1 MKKVGFVSIVGKT
14 NAGKSTLLNL
24 IMGQKVSIA
33 TSKPQTT
40 RNSIQG
46 IYNDEDS
53 QIIFVDT
60 PGLVKTHQKL
70 DRYMNKQISY
80 SLIDIDALIILVDAG
95 VPFNEEK
102 DMILKDRFTN
112 DVPTFV
118 VFNKIDLTNI
128 YLIQNLKA
136 KYKEMFPNAE
146 IIEIS
151 CKKEFNIEEV
161 ISKVKNVL
169 PEGEKYYP
177 EEMVSNHPMSFLVG
191 EIIREKILLL
201 THEEVPHCVAVKVDS
216 MKRINQTLHI
226 DTTILVEK
234 QSQKKIVVGKGGQ
247 MIKKIGMEARKEL
260 EKLMERKINLSTFVR
275 VEERWRDSDLYL
287 KEFGYS
293 LSNND
298 DE

>member
-24 IMGQKVSIA
+24 ILKRKVSIA

-40 RNSIQG
+40 RDSIKG

-53 QIIFVDT
+53 QIIFIDT
-60 PGLVKTHQKL
+60 PGLLKSHQKL
-70 DRYMNKQISY
+70 DRYMNKQISF

-95 VPFNEEK
+95 VAFDEEK
-102 DMILKDRFTN
+102 DVMIKERFSK

-128 YLIQNLKA
+128 YLIQNLKQ
-136 KYKEMFPNAE
+136 KYAEMFPNAK

-151 CKKEFNIEEV
+151 CKKEFNIEEI
-161 ISKVKNVL
+161 ISSIKEVL

-177 EEMVSNHPMSFLVG
+177 EEMLTDHPMSFLIG
-191 EIIREKILLL
+191 EIVREKILLEL
-201 THEEVPHCVAVKVDS
+201 KQEVPHCVACKVDS
-216 MKRINQTLHI
+216 MKKINQTLHI
-226 DTTILVEK
+226 DVTILVEK
-234 QSQKKIVVGKGGQ
+234 QSQKKIVIGKGGS
-247 MIKKIGMEARKEL
+247 MIKRIGQEARKEL
-260 EKLMERKINLSTFVR
+260 EELLNRKINLTTFVR
-275 VEERWRDSDLYL
+275 VEERWRDSELYL

-293 LSNND
+293 MKNND
-298 DE
+298 E

>member
-70 DRYMNKQISY
+70 DRYMNKQINY

-118 VFNKIDLTNI
+118 VFNKIDL
-128 YLIQNLKA
+128 
-136 KYKEMFPNAE
+136 
-146 IIEIS
+146 
-151 CKKEFNIEEV
+151 
-161 ISKVKNVL
+161 
-169 PEGEKYYP
+169 
-177 EEMVSNHPMSFLVG
+177 FL
-191 EIIREKILLL
+191 
-201 THEEVPHCVAVKVDS
+201 H
-216 MKRINQTLHI
+216 
-226 DTTILVEK
+226 
-234 QSQKKIVVGKGGQ
+234 
-247 MIKKIGMEARKEL
+247 
-260 EKLMERKINLSTFVR
+260 
-275 VEERWRDSDLYL
+275 
-287 KEFGYS
+287 
-293 LSNND
+293 
-298 DE
+298 

>member
-24 IMGQKVSIA
+24 IMKQKISIA

-46 IYNDEDS
+46 IYSDEDS
-53 QIIFVDT
+53 QIVFIDT
-60 PGLVKTHQKL
+60 PGVVKAHQKL
-70 DRYMNKQISY
+70 DRYMNKQINY

-102 DMILKDRFTN
+102 DIPLISRFKKDI
-112 DVPTFV
+112 PTFI

-128 YLIQNLKA
+128 FLIENLKKKYLEIFKDA
-136 KYKEMFPNAE
+136 K

-151 CKKEFNIEEV
+151 CKNNFNIDGLLKE
-161 ISKVKNVL
+161 IKSVL
-169 PEGEKYYP
+169 PEGESFYP
-177 EEMVSNHPMSFLVG
+177 DDMKSNHPLSFLAG
-191 EIIREKILLL
+191 EIIREKILLF
-201 THEEVPHCVAVKVDS
+201 TNREVPHCAAVKIDM
-216 MKRINQTLHI
+216 MKKINDTLHI
-226 DTTILVEK
+226 DATILIEK
-234 QSQKKIVVGKGGQ
+234 DSQKKIIVGHQGA
-247 MIKKIGMEARKEL
+247 MIKKIGISARKDL
-260 EKLMERKINLSTFVR
+260 EKLLNRKINLSTFVR

-287 KEFGYS
+287 KEFGYG
-293 LSNND
+293 ND

>member
-24 IMGQKVSIA
+24 IMKQKISIA

-40 RNSIQG
+40 RTSVQG
-46 IYNDEDS
+46 IYSDQDS
-53 QIIFVDT
+53 QIIFIDT

-80 SLIDIDALIILVDAG
+80 SLIDVDALIILVDAG
-95 VPFNEEK
+95 APFDK
-102 DMILKDRFTN
+102 DKDIILKDRFEK

-128 YLIQNLKA
+128 MLIQNLK
-136 KYKEMFPNAE
+136 KEYQAMFPNAKQ
-146 IIEIS
+146 IEIS
-151 CKKEFNIEEV
+151 CKKNFNVEE
-161 ISKVKNVL
+161 ILAEVKKVL

-177 EEMVSNHPMSFLVG
+177 DEMKSNHPMSFLAS

-201 THEEVPHCVAVKVDS
+201 TKEEVPHCVAVKVEK
-216 MKRINQTLHI
+216 MAKINDTIHI
-226 DTTILVEK
+226 DATILVEK
-234 QSQKKIVVGKGGQ
+234 DSQKKIIIGRGGH
-247 MIKKIGMEARKEL
+247 MIKQIGIDARKDL
-260 EKLMERKINLSTFVR
+260 EKTFSRKVNLSTFVR

-293 LSNND
+293 AND
-298 DE
+298 E